1 MDELAKGVI
10 VFTFDDGYENTFNVA
25 YPIMKKCGLVGTVFI
40 ITDLV
45 APNDWRGKKTMSWK
59 QITELYKNGW
69 DIGSH
74 TASHPWLMKISLA
87 EVINELEWS
96 KLALEKHGFK
106 VAGIGYAAGDAG
118 DTEAKKEAVKKYY
131 GWGRTFRSRPI
142 FVDHSTD
149 RYRVPGICILDN
161 QPNFPPG
168 YSLEDAKA
176 TVDKAILEKKGLVL
190 AFHRIFKER
199 GSFITAE
206 ADFVGLCEYVML
218 QIRNESLECLT
229 LKDFMEKI

>member
-1 MDELAKGVI
+1 MLVGCVGVYGERVDEAKLVVEKLRPTIDRYIVI
-10 VFTFDDGYENTFNVA
+10 VDE
-25 YPIMKKCGLVGTVFI
+25 TV
-40 ITDLV
+40 
-45 APNDWRGKKTMSWK
+45 
-59 QITELYKNGW
+59 TEEQKSMLEALGCKVYF
-69 DIGSH
+69 
-74 TASHPWLMKISLA
+74 HPWEDSMVKMRNQYLDKLKIGDWAIVHDPDECFNEVFCKDVRLIIEDA
-87 EVINELEWS
+87 EEREV
-96 KLALEKHGFK
+96 
-106 VAGIGYAAGDAG
+106 
-118 DTEAKKEAVKKYY
+118 VKKYY

-142 FVDHSTD
+142 FVDHSTN

-218 QIRNESLECLT
+218 QIRNESLECL
-229 LKDFMEKI
+229 